1 MVPVPPTLPLPPG
14 GSHKLDA
21 VLVNTCSSGRPTS
34 YVFIYSYVFISYLWP
49 TGLPSA
55 HGLQK
60 KVHLPLT
67 MNSSFSLI
75 SCHSPTQHP
84 HSSQAS
90 QLFPALGSPPI
101 PPQTPDG
108 SNFHASAQAASP
120 ARTALP
126 CHHFSQPSSSLLF
139 PTRLLLA
146 PKGRKTLISK
156 ATADEGVGY

>member
-1 MVPVPPTLPLPPG
+1 
-14 GSHKLDA
+14 
-21 VLVNTCSSGRPTS
+21 
-34 YVFIYSYVFISYLWP
+34 
-49 TGLPSA
+49 
-55 HGLQK
+55 
-60 KVHLPLT
+60 

-120 ARTALP
+120 AQTALP

-156 ATADEGVGY
+156 ATADEGVGYWGDAIWWTDWHIVELQCCVNFCSTAKWLLFTHLFFLIFFSIMVYHRIFFFSIF